1 MSLSLGGALL
11 APRYLGWLIDGFLVT
26 LTLSA
31 LVSAA
36 ALLIGF
42 ALCMARLS
50 PLVPLRWG
58 ATAWISLFRNTPLL
72 VQLFLWYFGVS
83 SLLPTG
89 LLDAINAR
97 PFLAGEAFGLRLP
110 AFELIAGFIGLTLF
124 TAAFM
129 AEEFRAGLAAVPPG
143 QRMAARAMGLTEGQ
157 IWQRILLPQ
166 AWRNALSPLAG
177 QVMNAV
183 KNSSLLMAIGAAELS
198 YEARRVETETFQAF
212 QTFAIATA
220 LYIGL
225 ILAIE
230 AAARRIEQRTA
241 VLR

>member
-1 MSLSLGGALL
+1 MAFPFGGALL
-11 APRYLGWLIDGFLVT
+11 APQYIGWLVDGFITTV
-26 LTLSA
+26 TLSA
-31 LVSAA
+31 LVSVA
-36 ALLIGF
+36 ALVIGF

-50 PLVPLRWG
+50 SLTPLRWA
-58 ATAWISLFRNTPLL
+58 ATGWISLFRNTPLL
-72 VQLFLWYFGVS
+72 VQLFVWYFGVS
-83 SLLPTG
+83 SLLPAS

-97 PFLAGEAFGLRLP
+97 PWLAGEALGLRWP

-143 QRMAARAMGLTEGQ
+143 QRLAGRAMGLTETQ
-157 IWQRILLPQ
+157 IWRRILLPQ
-166 AWRNALSPLAG
+166 AWRNAIAPLAG

-198 YEARRVETETFQAF
+198 YETRRVEGATFQAF

-220 LYIGL
+220 LYIAL
-225 ILAIE
+225 IMVIDL
-230 AAARRIEQRTA
+230 AARQLERRKA